1 MPEYY
6 FYRLVVLVHVT
17 LNNVLQFT
25 VKDYVFTHTQTI
37 ISPDISSKSHSPF
50 AYRSSREVLK
60 KKSLQIFLT
69 V

>member
-1 MPEYY
+1 MCYNSQ
-6 FYRLVVLVHVT
+6 LKIMSSH
-17 LNNVLQFT
+17 
-25 VKDYVFTHTQTI
+25 THKETI
-37 ISPDISSKSHSPF
+37 ISPDSSSKSHSPF